1 MMKAKTL
8 LTTALSLLLIQGV
21 MYAQTFQR
29 TYGGSA
35 DEHALAVTQ
44 TRTGDYLVAGYT
56 YSFGAGKSDIW
67 VMRVNR
73 YGDEKWRTYMGAE
86 DFEWATDLVETSD
99 GGVVVAG
106 RSTLNPN
113 TRTLN
118 AWIFKLDKKGN
129 QEWSKTFGGEET
141 DEATC
146 VIETADGGLAVG
158 GFSNSFSRGK
168 SDLWLLRLD
177 KKGTQLWSKNYG
189 GKQTDVVN
197 DLIETADGSFV
208 MVGYT
213 ESFGNGGADM
223 LVMKVD
229 ASGNEQWRRNYGGD
243 RNDAAEAIVQTAGGE
258 LAIAGWTGSEGNG
271 SLDGALL
278 LLDNDGVYQWQHTF
292 GGSGK
297 DVFYDLTVSPLGDF
311 ALLGTMESHE
321 GGNKALWLV
330 KTDEFGELAWERRLS
345 GSSDEYGHAIAS
357 CHDGGYILAGATK
370 SFALGGA
377 DMWLIKTNRYG
388 HFDGDESFAAPSV
401 VAQNNKPQPE
411 VPVGSKPVEINND
424 PMYRPNLYILAIG
437 ISQYHDPSVN
447 LTYAHSDAEAIADR
461 FSLMQGKIFN
471 KVEVKKVLN
480 RDATLVNIKTAINWL
495 ERQAT
500 QNDVILVFVSS
511 HGALDHKGNLYIL
524 PTDFNAYNL
533 FATALNIRDITEGVN
548 GVPCKKLVM
557 LDACHSGQSG
567 FDLLEFD
574 TRKAVDQDQIIRELI
589 SAEPGLTVMTSSS
602 GREYSYETER
612 WGHGAFTKAMLEGL
626 DGNADLNGDQVV
638 SLHELNLFVSER
650 VKTLTGGRQHPFTP
664 INLFGNIPL
673 FITE

>member
-8 LTTALSLLLIQGV
+8 PTILAGFLLLHGTLL
-21 MYAQTFQR
+21 AQTFQR
-29 TYGGSA
+29 TYGGNA

-44 TRTGDYLVAGYT
+44 TRDGDYVIAGYT

-73 YGDEKWRTYMGAE
+73 YGDEKWRTYFGEE
-86 DFEWATDLVETSD
+86 DFEWASDVIETSD
-99 GGVVVAG
+99 GGIVVAG
-106 RSTLNPN
+106 RITTNPDN
-113 TRTLN
+113 QARN
-118 AWIFKLDKKGN
+118 AWIFKLDKKG
-129 QEWSKTFGGEET
+129 QEVWSKTFGGDQT
-141 DEATC
+141 DEARA
-146 VIETADGGLAVG
+146 VIETTDGGLAVG

-177 KKGTQLWSKNYG
+177 KKGNELWSKNFG
-189 GKQTDVVN
+189 GKDTEIVN
-197 DLIETADGSFV
+197 DLIQAADGSFV
-208 MVGYT
+208 LAGYT
-213 ESFGNGGADM
+213 ESYGNGGADI
-223 LVMKVD
+223 LVMKVND
-229 ASGNEQWRRNYGGD
+229 EGKELWRRNYGGP
-243 RNDAAEAIVQTAGGE
+243 RNEAAEAITQTIGGE
-258 LAIAGWTGSEGNG
+258 LALAGWTGSEGNG
-271 SLDGALL
+271 SLDGTLL
-278 LLDNDGVYQWQHTF
+278 LLDEDGIYQWQRTF
-292 GGSGK
+292 GGTGK
-297 DVFYDLTVSPLGDF
+297 DVFHGLVSSPLGDF
-311 ALLGTMESHE
+311 TLIGTMESHE
-321 GGNKALWLV
+321 GNNKAMWLIH
-330 KTDEFGELAWERRLS
+330 TDEFGELKWERRLS
-345 GSSDEYGHAIAS
+345 GSDDEYGHAMVL
-357 CHDGGYILAGATK
+357 CHDGGYALAGATK

-377 DMWLIKTNRYG
+377 DMWLIKTDRYG
-388 HFDGDESFAAPSV
+388 HFEGDDSFAAPSV
-401 VAQNNKPQPE
+401 MAGNTKPEP
-411 VPVGSKPVEINND
+411 SKVITPVETNTD
-424 PMYRPNLYILAIG
+424 PLYRPNLYILAIG
-437 ISQYHDPSVN
+437 ISEYHDPSVN
-447 LTYAHSDAEAIADR
+447 LTFAHSDAEAIADR
-461 FSLMQGKIFN
+461 FAQMQGRIFN
-471 KVEVKKVLN
+471 KVEVKKLLN
-480 RDATLVNIKTAINWL
+480 REATLVNIKTSINWL

-500 QNDVILVFVSS
+500 QNDVVMVFVSS

-533 FATALNIRDITEGVN
+533 FATALNIRDITEGIN

-626 DGNADLNGDQVV
+626 DGTADYNTDGVI
-638 SLHELNLFVSER
+638 SLHELNLFISER